1 MEGNR
6 WAFPY
11 MLRGSVYMVF
21 CILTAFGA
29 IGYLRYLNI
38 EKLELM
44 SSFPFCCLKYL
55 KTVLA

>member
-29 IGYLRYLNI
+29 IGYLRYLNR
-38 EKLELM
+38 EKPKL
-44 SSFPFCCLKYL
+44 F
-55 KTVLA
+55 VV

>member
-38 EKLELM
+38 EKPNEFISLLFKI
-44 SSFPFCCLKYL
+44 S
-55 KTVLA
+55 